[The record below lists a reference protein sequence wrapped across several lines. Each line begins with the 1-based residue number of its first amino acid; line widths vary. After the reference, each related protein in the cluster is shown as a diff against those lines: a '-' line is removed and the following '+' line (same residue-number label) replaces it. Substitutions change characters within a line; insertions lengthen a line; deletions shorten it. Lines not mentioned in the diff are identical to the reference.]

1 VTRPIHSAQL
11 KLLDLLGFR
20 HMERELDDKIG
31 ALGLQDHDTPDRT
44 DSDEQRS
51 AEKREQRNF
60 THSHLCQLAPELLGR
75 ILFLAQ
81 APIDD
86 VHLISSP
93 WIEFDRGRVSY
104 TLVCQ
109 YMRTVAI
116 ETPFLWK
123 FIECDPFE
131 SPSSWTKLCVIR
143 AKGYALDISIIPAPK
158 TSWIDGERNINPEFR
173 AYLAMAR
180 RVWLSL
186 RKIGHFG
193 SLRRIPAGFI
203 FGELLAAPMPELRQV
218 DGHMRGYRLQPGSLE
233 GIAASLTRLCLDTVA
248 FKRDGS
254 FPHLPLLRY
263 LRVGL
268 IESGQP
274 GAILAMIAHSRY
286 LETLHI
292 VLWGL
297 PAGGVR
303 PASRVQ
309 LPLLQDLRLEV
320 TTEEQITCFFRSIS
334 IPKRSLYIHL
344 LSPVSGNE
352 EYMRTIGPYLLDFW
366 AQAAGR
372 QPFPDTTIMFESSV
386 DSIVI
391 GEKFR
396 VDDVAP
402 HLRLFC
408 EAVYHTEDGL
418 GEIGKLVHTLHILGP
433 QPDRAPAER
442 ASSWPHVQHVIVDD
456 VKCLPVGLD
465 QWIRGR
471 AEAGRPLESAT
482 FNKANP
488 DVEIY
493 AKGLQ
498 KDGLV
503 GQVSCYPD
511 R

>member
-1 VTRPIHSAQL
+1 
-11 KLLDLLGFR
+11 
-20 HMERELDDKIG
+20 MERELDDKIG
-31 ALGLQDHDTPDRT
+31 ALGLQDHDAPDLA
-44 DSDEQRS
+44 DSNEQRS
-51 AEKREQRNF
+51 AEQREQRNF
-60 THSHLCQLAPELLGR
+60 TQSHLCHLAPELLGS
-75 ILFLAQ
+75 ILSFVQVAQ
-81 APIDD
+81 TSPHYAP
-86 VHLISSP
+86 P
-93 WIEFDRGRVSY
+93 WLDLDEKWVDY
-104 TLVCQ
+104 TLVCR
-109 YMRTVAI
+109 YIRFIAV
-116 ETPFLWK
+116 ETPYLWTSIK
-123 FIECDPFE
+123 CEPFE
-131 SPSSWTKLCVIR
+131 PPSDLTRLYVTR
-143 AKGYALDISIIPAPK
+143 AKGYALDIRVILDLK
-158 TSWIDGERNINPEFR
+158 TKWINSERDINAEVR

-186 RKIGHFG
+186 REIGHFG

-218 DGHMRGYRLQPGSLE
+218 DGHMRGYRLQPRSLE
-233 GIAASLTRLCLDTVA
+233 GIAASLTRLCLDAVA
-248 FKRDGS
+248 FTRDGS

-274 GAILAMIAHSRY
+274 GAILALVAHSHC

-303 PASRVQ
+303 PGSLVQ
-309 LPLLQDLRLEV
+309 LPLLQDLRLDA
-320 TTEEQITCFFRSIS
+320 TTEEQIICFVRSIPV
-334 IPKRSLYIHL
+334 PKRSLYIHMRAPP
-344 LSPVSGNE
+344 SSNE
-352 EYMRTIGPYLLDFW
+352 EYMRTIGPYMLHFW

-372 QPFPDTTIMFESSV
+372 QPFPDTTVMFERDV
-386 DSIVI
+386 DSIAI

-396 VDDVAP
+396 LDDAAP

-408 EAVYHTEDGL
+408 EAVYQTEDGL

-433 QPDRAPAER
+433 QPARAPAER
-442 ASSWPHVQHVIVDD
+442 ASSWPRVQNVIVDD

-482 FNKANP
+482 FNKANL
-488 DVEIY
+488 DMEMY
-493 AKGLQ
+493 AKELKEG
-498 KDGLV
+498 GLV
-503 GQVSCYPD
+503 GEVSCYPD